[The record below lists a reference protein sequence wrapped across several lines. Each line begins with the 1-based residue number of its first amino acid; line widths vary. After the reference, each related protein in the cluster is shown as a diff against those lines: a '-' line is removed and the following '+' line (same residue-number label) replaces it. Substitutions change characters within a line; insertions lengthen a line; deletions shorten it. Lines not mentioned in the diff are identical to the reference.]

1 MIDPRDLEECSA
13 AIRQGSHSF
22 HAASLL
28 LPGRVRAPSLALYAF
43 CRQAD
48 DAVDGKGARR
58 GAVDSLRRRLDRIY
72 AGRPCNAAA
81 DRAFAQV
88 VAASSLPRALPE
100 ALLDGFA
107 WDAEGRRCETIA
119 DLRAY
124 GARVA
129 GSVGAM
135 MTVLMG
141 VRDAD
146 ALARACDLGV
156 AMQLTNVARDVGED
170 ARAGRLYLP
179 LEDLRRVGVDPDGFL
194 ADPQPSPGLS
204 GVVWA
209 VLSEADRLY
218 ARASAGIAVL
228 PAGCRPGIL
237 AARYNYAAIGARVR
251 AMGDGALTSRA
262 RTGRAAKVALVG
274 LAAVEALRQSVMPCS
289 AVLHAP
295 PLPETAFLVA
305 AASEPRRRTAW
316 GDGRSG
322 TVMSIMAE
330 LAARDRIRRKMAAEP
345 ATN

>member
-1 MIDPRDLEECSA
+1 MIDPHDIEGCSA

-28 LPGRVRAPSLALYAF
+28 LPGRVRVPSLALYAF

-48 DAVDGKGARR
+48 DAVDGTGARR
-58 GAVDSLRRRLDRIY
+58 DAVDLLRRRLDRIY
-72 AGRPCNAAA
+72 DGRPDNEAA

-88 VAASSLPRALPE
+88 VEATSLPRALPE
-100 ALLDGFA
+100 ALLEGFA
-107 WDAEGRRCETIA
+107 WDAAGRRYATLSE
-119 DLRAY
+119 LRAY

-170 ARAGRLYLP
+170 AREGRLYLP
-179 LEDLRRVGVDPDGFL
+179 IEDLRRGGVDADGFL
-194 ADPQPSPGLS
+194 ADPRASPGLLL
-204 GVVWA
+204 A
-209 VLSEADRLY
+209 IEAMLSEADRLY
-218 ARASAGIAVL
+218 ARASAGVAVL
-228 PAGCRPGIL
+228 PAGCRAGIL

-251 AMGDGALTSRA
+251 EMGGSALTVRA
-262 RTGRAAKVALVG
+262 RTSRGAKVALAG

-289 AVLHAP
+289 AILHAP
-295 PLPETAFLVA
+295 PLSETAFLVE
-305 AASEPRRRTAW
+305 AASEPRRKSAW

-322 TVMSIMAE
+322 TFISIMAE